1 MEDNRQATKFFYWF
15 FGSLFIFVFINLFF
29 KGHYEYLI
37 ILLLTGLLT
46 IIVLFGLTIFNL
58 IVLTPILWLLS
69 LMSDKLDSKN
79 VSKSHEELKEEE
91 NNNE

>member
-1 MEDNRQATKFFYWF
+1 
-15 FGSLFIFVFINLFF
+15 
-29 KGHYEYLI
+29 
-37 ILLLTGLLT
+37 LLT

-58 IVLTPILWLLS
+58 IVFTPILWLLS
-69 LMSDKLDSKN
+69 LMSDKLDSKK